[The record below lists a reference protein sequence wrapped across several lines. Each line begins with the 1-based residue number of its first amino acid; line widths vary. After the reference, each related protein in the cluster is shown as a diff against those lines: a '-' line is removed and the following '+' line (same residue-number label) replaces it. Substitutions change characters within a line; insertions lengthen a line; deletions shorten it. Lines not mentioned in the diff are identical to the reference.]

1 MRLEPE
7 QKLLATFSYTSLT
20 DVVMLLLI
28 FFLLSSSFI
37 AEPTISV
44 QLPKAESSDPKTEQT
59 IAITLTEKGALY
71 LNDAPV
77 RLADLGKTLAQRLK
91 ESPDRA
97 VQIRADKAVTL
108 ERAVQIVDIA
118 KAAGATRFLIAT
130 EPPGSAR

>member
-37 AEPTISV
+37 SEPTISV
-44 QLPKAESSDPKTEQT
+44 QLPNAESSDPKTEQT

-130 EPPGSAR
+130 EPPGTRR

>member
-37 AEPTISV
+37 SDPTISV
-44 QLPKAESSDPKTEQT
+44 QLPNAESSDPKTEQT
-59 IAITLTEKGALY
+59 IAITLTEKGAVY

-97 VQIRADKAVTL
+97 VQIRADKTVTL

-130 EPPGSAR
+130 EPPGPRR

>member
-59 IAITLTEKGALY
+59 IAITLTDKGALY

-77 RLADLGKTLAQRLK
+77 QLADLGKTLAQRLK

-130 EPPGSAR
+130 EPPGPAR

>member
-37 AEPTISV
+37 SEPTISV
-44 QLPKAESSDPKTEQT
+44 QLPNAESSDPKTEQT
-59 IAITLTEKGALY
+59 IAITLTEKGAVY

-97 VQIRADKAVTL
+97 VQIRADKTVTL

-130 EPPGSAR
+130 EPPGP

>member
-130 EPPGSAR
+130 EPPGPAR

>member
-44 QLPKAESSDPKTEQT
+44 QLPQAESSDPKTEQT
-59 IAITLTEKGALY
+59 IAITLTDKGALY

-77 RLADLGKTLAQRLK
+77 RLADLKKTLAQRLK

-97 VQIRADKAVTL
+97 VQIRADRAVTL

-130 EPPGSAR
+130 EPPGPAR

>member
-44 QLPKAESSDPKTEQT
+44 QLPQAESSDPKTEQT
-59 IAITLTEKGALY
+59 IAITLTDKGTLY

-77 RLADLGKTLAQRLK
+77 RLADLKKTLAQRLK

-130 EPPGSAR
+130 EPPGPGR

>member
-59 IAITLTEKGALY
+59 IAITLTDKGALY

-77 RLADLGKTLAQRLK
+77 RLADLGKALAQRLK
-91 ESPDRA
+91 DAPDRA

-130 EPPGSAR
+130 EPPGPAR

>member
-37 AEPTISV
+37 SEPTISV
-44 QLPKAESSDPKTEQT
+44 QLPQAESSDPKTEQT

-130 EPPGSAR
+130 EPPGPAR